1 MLGESL
7 WGVRGGK
14 GEGREEGKER
24 ERERES
30 NVKGENVSSWQ
41 VQLKRWSSQVM
52 RRVDKTY
59 PTRSG
64 QLAVNN

>member
-1 MLGESL
+1 M
-7 WGVRGGK
+7 RGGK

-24 ERERES
+24 ERERERAMS
-30 NVKGENVSSWQ
+30 KERMSVVEE
-41 VQLKRWSSQVM
+41 LKSPKDGVTSQVM